1 MKKFTT
7 DTFFLMRVDSP
18 ENIDRDF
25 YQNRLTFSCPA
36 NWLDYALKQNDETIG
51 DRYECIFAHLDASDE
66 RRLNVKNSH
75 GELLQDQYSI
85 TASQIIQCCC
95 GWKQQYLRQPYA
107 FGHCRC
113 KKFFLVSKHRVLIWI

>member
-51 DRYECIFAHLDASDE
+51 DRYAVSYTHLTLPTNREVED
-66 RRLNVKNSH
+66 
-75 GELLQDQYSI
+75 
-85 TASQIIQCCC
+85 
-95 GWKQQYLRQPYA
+95 
-107 FGHCRC
+107 
-113 KKFFLVSKHRVLIWI
+113 